1 VQSGGKKGRWE
12 LIGGLLNHCLVQRV
26 DMPRDD
32 LSTCCQSF
40 FFEFLHVITNLDTMP
55 EQVVSFITGFMRGS
69 QAVRYRVYPMPTKS
83 CGLSEESR
91 SKPFPDEDRKHKWIF
106 RKRAEKPS
114 LAERVP
120 FWFVT
125 AVELG
130 TSPPRVPGIIPN
142 TRVMGLYE
150 FKLAQYKMSVT
161 FKKYTGS
168 AQRIIRCSV
177 RQGFAH

>member
-1 VQSGGKKGRWE
+1 MQSGGKKGRWE

-91 SKPFPDEDRKHKWIF
+91 SKPFLDEDRKHKWM
-106 RKRAEKPS
+106 PS

-120 FWFVT
+120 FWLVT
-125 AVELG
+125 ARTRVLRRLV
-130 TSPPRVPGIIPN
+130 SPRVRELSRIPD
-142 TRVMGLYE
+142 LYE
-150 FKLAQYKMSVT
+150 F
-161 FKKYTGS
+161 
-168 AQRIIRCSV
+168 
-177 RQGFAH
+177 